1 MYQKTCVSL
10 HTKLFYYLS
19 YFLWETCFCIYKWHM
34 LISFYLVQYKY
45 DKFVLKNFPLHC
57 ISEPLFVCVD
67 EILAQ
72 YKFVKIQLKH
82 FLP

>member
-1 MYQKTCVSL
+1 
-10 HTKLFYYLS
+10 
-19 YFLWETCFCIYKWHM
+19 M